1 MVVGAPIANRGRAE
15 LEDLIGFFANTLA
28 LRLDLSGDPGF
39 DELAR
44 RVREVALGGYAHQD
58 VPFERLVEELRP
70 ERDLSH
76 SPVFQVMLALQN
88 LPASD
93 LDLAG
98 LALSP
103 LELDAGRTQYDLSLF
118 LFPRSEDGLLAR
130 LEYATDLFDADTAE
144 RLLGHLRNLL
154 DGIAEAPQ
162 RRLSELPLFSAEE
175 RRELLAAGNSTASEV
190 PASLLPQLFEATAKE
205 HSDAIAVAFEAQSLT
220 YAELNARANRLAH
233 HLRRL
238 GIGPESLV
246 TVCLERSPELL
257 SALLAVLKAGGAYV
271 PLDPTYPVERIAW
284 VLEDSRTAALITHSD
299 LARMLPSHSAR
310 VIALDRVD
318 L

>member
-1 MVVGAPIANRGRAE
+1 LTVTPFMLLLGGFAALLARYGSQSDMVVGAPIANRGRAE
-15 LEDLIGFFANTLA
+15 LEDLIGIFANTLA

-130 LEYATDLFDADTAE
+130 LEYE
-144 RLLGHLRNLL
+144 
-154 DGIAEAPQ
+154 I
-162 RRLSELPLFSAEE
+162 
-175 RRELLAAGNSTASEV
+175 
-190 PASLLPQLFEATAKE
+190 
-205 HSDAIAVAFEAQSLT
+205 
-220 YAELNARANRLAH
+220 
-233 HLRRL
+233 
-238 GIGPESLV
+238 
-246 TVCLERSPELL
+246 
-257 SALLAVLKAGGAYV
+257 
-271 PLDPTYPVERIAW
+271 
-284 VLEDSRTAALITHSD
+284 
-299 LARMLPSHSAR
+299 
-310 VIALDRVD
+310 
-318 L
+318 